1 MKRHF
6 YQHSSVRHAFSYPI
20 LMGIIFGLG
29 FTPMIHAAITNYYPF
44 KRHFRAV
51 SIESPLPL
59 SACEIRGDTR
69 ELTGIVGP
77 FPVLTN
83 SAECVLQTGLAWMQS
98 DPLAAWVAATGAPSY
113 EVISTNQIMDGVGW
127 LSGIRT
133 NENQW
138 GAFHWFLQN
147 RIVFQTPTQTV
158 WYSAQGVSNDVV
170 RVLVGSLGD
179 FEPGE
184 ICENLS
190 PAPPS
195 LSPHTCLTTQT
206 FWRADL
212 NAYLRLVETRWVPP
226 HTLDTDHDGIPDF
239 ADGYNADGVDGNS
252 DDQVPGD
259 FFPAWQILL
268 PPIEDPATFLIRIVY
283 SASDPLDVIRSESGN
298 DFQASPGAL
307 RLWLQRAQAL
317 RNGLPFTLGGDYL
330 PPGTFTAEELGLTPD
345 SWDWTLYLEMIQS
358 NDANFIHIDWSTDG
372 GTRWRA
378 MERLDLCAI
387 NVNLVPDWNHDR
399 MINDSDKDQATTNN
413 PFRFWRNDD
422 DDDGFEGRHIPG
434 SPGWLDRQDWKNDSV
449 DGESDLIDFFPVW
462 LDLSSALKSMP
473 PADGFQY
480 ILKQADAAVKIVYTD
495 LTKGEAGNYHIASNT
510 ACGADFN
517 ASSFS
522 ASTLSIPASGFLLS
536 TDFLNKIRA
545 DTNKGVLLVEGAGI
559 TAAPLELEVT
569 KNGKTVF
576 HTEMPLRVNDVQK
589 MYRHL
594 NLRGDNN
601 GRPTETNN
609 PSNYPDSLCIN
620 TDVVMLPGV
629 NVDGES
635 ARAWHAEMFKRLYWA
650 GSQARF
656 HGITFRSDDGN
667 DDEYQRNVVNAFQT
681 ASNLSDYVM
690 GLPGRKIVIAHSM
703 GNIVVCSAIQ
713 DWAMPVDKYFMLNA
727 AVATEALNDAEFNDS
742 TNSNVMLRPDWR
754 TYAPRTWASK
764 WHELFQA
771 YSNDAR
777 SQLTWKM
784 RFSIVGNM
792 GQNAINIYSVDD
804 QCLDIYS
811 GGIGFW
817 TGADMDIA
825 WSGITLTVDHY
836 VWHKQES
843 FKGRDWLGII
853 TIGATDYAGWG
864 FRNTLGVKT
873 YSAEAANNAPDTL
886 LRSDCVFR
894 PEPPGMFSAVISKEL
909 QNEILAK
916 GIPALSYPVGHNNL
930 SLLNPVQNINLA
942 DTGHRPN
949 GWPKNHPELG
959 RKWLHSDIKD
969 MAYFYVYKGFTD
981 FVTLGGL
988 NP

>member
-1 MKRHF
+1 MKTIILHPFIARQVF
-6 YQHSSVRHAFSYPI
+6 LYP
-20 LMGIIFGLG
+20 LLFGAMVG
-29 FTPMIHAAITNYYPF
+29 FAPMIQAEITNYYPF
-44 KRHFRAV
+44 NRHIRPVAIEAASPLSAV
-51 SIESPLPL
+51 SIR
-59 SACEIRGDTR
+59 RGAQ

-77 FPVLTN
+77 FPVITN
-83 SAECVLQTGLAWMQS
+83 TVECVLQTGLAWQQP
-98 DPLAAWVAATGAPSY
+98 DPLSAWVAATGSQTRG
-113 EVISTNQIMDGVGW
+113 VISTNQIQNEVGW
-127 LSGIRT
+127 MSGIRT
-133 NENQW
+133 NSDRW

-158 WYSAQGVSNDVV
+158 WYSPQGVSNEIV

-184 ICENLS
+184 ICDSQS
-190 PAPPS
+190 PAPPP
-195 LSPHTCLTTQT
+195 LLPHTCLTTQI
-206 FWRADL
+206 FFRADF
-212 NAYLRLVETRWVPP
+212 NAYLRLVETRWVLP
-226 HTLDTDHDGIPDF
+226 HVQDADTDCIPDF
-239 ADGYNADGVDGNS
+239 ADGFNIDGIAGNS
-252 DDQVPGD
+252 DDKTPGD
-259 FFPAWQILL
+259 FFPALNILL
-268 PPIEDPATFLIRIVY
+268 PPIEDPVTFLFRIVY
-283 SASDPLDVIRSESGN
+283 TASDPLDVILPTPGT
-298 DFQASPGAL
+298 DLQPGPGAL
-307 RLWLQRAQAL
+307 RLWLKSAQAL

-330 PPGTFTAEELGLTPD
+330 PPGTYSAQELGLTPD
-345 SWDWTLYLEMIQS
+345 SFEWTIYLEMIRS
-358 NDANFIHIDWSTDG
+358 GVGDSIRIDWSTDG
-372 GTRWRA
+372 GTRWRS
-378 MERLDLCAI
+378 MERINLCMI
-387 NVNLVPDWNHDR
+387 KMDMVPDWNHDR
-399 MINDSDKDQATTNN
+399 VIDERDRTRLSTNDPYCFWINDDSDV
-413 PFRFWRNDD
+413 
-422 DDDGFEGRHIPG
+422 GFEGRHIPG
-434 SPGWLDRQDWKNDSV
+434 SPGWLDRQDWKNGSV

-480 ILKQADAAVKIVYTD
+480 KLKQADAAVKIVYTD
-495 LTKGEAGNYHIASNT
+495 LTKGEAGNYQIASNT
-510 ACGADFN
+510 ACGANFN

-522 ASTLSIPASGFLLS
+522 ASTLSIPASGLILS
-536 TDFLNKIRA
+536 TSFLNKIRD

-569 KNGKTVF
+569 KNGQTVF
-576 HTEMPLRVNDVQK
+576 HTEMPLRLDDVQK

-681 ASNLSDYVM
+681 ASNLSAYVM

-713 DWAMPVDKYFMLNA
+713 DWAMPIDKYFMLNA

-742 TNSNVMLRPDWR
+742 TNSNVMLRPDWK

-792 GQNAINIYSVDD
+792 GQNIINIYSVDD

-811 GGIGFW
+811 EGIGFW
-817 TGADMDIA
+817 TGADLDIA

-942 DTGHRPN
+942 DADHRPN